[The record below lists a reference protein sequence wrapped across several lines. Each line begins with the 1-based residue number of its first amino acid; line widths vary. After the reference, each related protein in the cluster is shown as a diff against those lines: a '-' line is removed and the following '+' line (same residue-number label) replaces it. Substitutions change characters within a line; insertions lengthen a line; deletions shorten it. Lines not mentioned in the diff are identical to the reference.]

1 MILRNCHPLLAL
13 VGGSIKKSNVF
24 GDNVFFGDFFL
35 PRSGGAD
42 LRLHDFYRIP
52 GFTQL
57 RTGPSNVLG
66 GRFKLQFASHY
77 TIPRTDH
84 LFPRHD
90 LDLSTESRLPLLDLF
105 LARQICSGS
114 CMIWLMLPCGTCLV
128 CMILRIPRWICA
140 MRILQFFSQRQV
152 RN

>member
-90 LDLSTESRLPLLDLF
+90 LDLSMTYIFHGRS
-105 LARQICSGS
+105 
-114 CMIWLMLPCGTCLV
+114 
-128 CMILRIPRWICA
+128 IPD
-140 MRILQFFSQRQV
+140 MV
-152 RN
+152 